1 MRKIILLLL
10 LQCSL
15 AAVGQEKPKIFFS
28 NKTIDLGIINTGCGF
43 LGSDGCDGLCS
54 K

>member
-15 AAVGQEKPKIFFS
+15 AAVGQEKPKIFFRIKLREKF
-28 NKTIDLGIINTGCGF
+28 N
-43 LGSDGCDGLCS
+43 
-54 K
+54 

>member
-15 AAVGQEKPKIFFS
+15 AAVGQEKPKIFLIK
-28 NKTIDLGIINTGCGF
+28 NKY
-43 LGSDGCDGLCS
+43 
-54 K
+54 KR